1 MGGVVTSVGSLGLSC
16 SLVGGII
23 APCFF
28 VQIIPSNS
36 NVVVGGG
43 GLCLVSE
50 IFVGRRPWSIEV
62 ERFEGVMGGSWVF
75 KSGCR
80 LKVVLT

>member
-1 MGGVVTSVGSLGLSC
+1 
-16 SLVGGII
+16 
-23 APCFF
+23 
-28 VQIIPSNS
+28 
-36 NVVVGGG
+36 
-43 GLCLVSE
+43 VSE
-50 IFVGRRPWSIEV
+50 IFVGRLPRSIEV